1 MECQVFQIIQ
11 LFASENGGE
20 KNNPPL
26 PLGDIN
32 YFYSLQFKLLF
43 NFTRE
48 QPNCYKE
55 VKNLHCPYLFFP
67 VSVLLQ
73 SFLEVLSGVVVML
86 EAGRKENGR
95 LAFQDQKRR
104 HLCRKSIYLK
114 KILLSYVYP
123 IQGTPCCLVHEVKS
137 VQAKM
142 EITQPALSL
151 YPNPSRQLLNC
162 CCSWNSKGDQG
173 GSNLIT
179 HLHEK
184 FRPPP
189 VLRAPHQRSDET
201 KAIPSF
207 TCVIQVNLGR
217 VGI

>member
-1 MECQVFQIIQ
+1 MVGKKIIPHFPWEILTIFTLYSSNCYLISPVNNLTAIRKWKIFIAHIYFSPFLYYYSRFWKCCQVLWSCLKLAGKRMADW
-11 LFASENGGE
+11 LF
-20 KNNPPL
+20 K
-26 PLGDIN
+26 
-32 YFYSLQFKLLF
+32 
-43 NFTRE
+43 TR
-48 QPNCYKE
+48 KE
-55 VKNLHCPYLFFP
+55 VISVEK
-67 VSVLLQ
+67 VSTW
-73 SFLEVLSGVVVML
+73 
-86 EAGRKENGR
+86 
-95 LAFQDQKRR
+95 
-104 HLCRKSIYLK
+104 K

-189 VLRAPHQRSDET
+189 VLRAPH
-201 KAIPSF
+201 
-207 TCVIQVNLGR
+207 
-217 VGI
+217 